1 MPWAV
6 PRPRRPGS
14 FVKSSSRVVDKCA
27 NFVRDLPDY
36 PQNVILCWLLDD
48 PAEQPGLMNTTPSVS
63 GSSAFSRQPRI
74 RVSSPADV
82 LAVVPHLIGFHPA
95 KSLVVMGV
103 GRPRARIQ
111 LAFRYDL
118 PDPPDAV
125 HASDIAEHAAEVLRH
140 RRLSTVIG
148 VGYGPGA
155 LVTPVADALAAAL
168 RQAGLRLHE
177 LMRVED
183 GRYWS
188 YVCQDP
194 QCCSAD
200 GVPFDVRASP
210 AAAAMTVAGLVAYPD
225 RAALARTLDPVT
237 GAAARSMDRA
247 TSRARERA
255 AALLAQASSSPGP
268 GGKRR
273 TRPLVEE
280 GRRAVQEAISAYRAG
295 GRLLDDDVVAWLTVV
310 LAHLA
315 VRDDAWAR
323 MDPGYR
329 AAHLRLWTDVARRAT
344 PAYLPAP
351 ASLLAFTAWQSGD
364 GALANIAIDRALAAD
379 PGYSLAQLLRD
390 IMDAGVPPSA
400 ARVPM
405 TPEQVAATYDLASPG
420 APERPGG
427 RARAG
432 RGRKVPRKQ
441 PSR

>member
-1 MPWAV
+1 M
-6 PRPRRPGS
+6 
-14 FVKSSSRVVDKCA
+14 D
-27 NFVRDLPDY
+27 N
-36 PQNVILCWLLDD
+36 
-48 PAEQPGLMNTTPSVS
+48 TPSVS
-63 GSSAFSRQPRI
+63 GSSAFSRQPRV

-82 LAVVPHLIGFHPA
+82 LAVVPHLLGFHPGN
-95 KSLVVMGV
+95 SLVVMGV
-103 GRPRARIQ
+103 GRPRARVQ

-125 HASDIAEHAAEVLRH
+125 HATDIAEHAAEVLRH

-188 YVCQDP
+188 YLCQNP
-194 QCCSAD
+194 ECCPAE
-200 GVPFDVRASP
+200 GVPFDVRANP

-225 RAALARTLDPVT
+225 RAALAGTVAPVT
-237 GAAARSMDRA
+237 GAAARSMEQA
-247 TSRARERA
+247 TDRARERA
-255 AALLAQASSSPGP
+255 ADLIAQASAPGA
-268 GGKRR
+268 G
-273 TRPLVEE
+273 RPARLLVDE
-280 GRRAVQEAISAYRAG
+280 GRRAVQEAIDTYRAG
-295 GRLLDDDVVAWLTVV
+295 GRLLADEPVAWLTVV

-323 MDPGYR
+323 MDAEYR
-329 AAHLRLWTDVARRAT
+329 AAHLRLWTDVVRRAT

-351 ASLLAFTAWQSGD
+351 ASLLAFTAWQSGE

-405 TPEQVAATYDLASPG
+405 TPEQVAASYDLADEAPG
-420 APERPGG
+420 RTAR
-427 RARAG
+427 RARAA
-432 RGRKVPRKQ
+432 RGRKAPRKQ

>member
-1 MPWAV
+1 M
-6 PRPRRPGS
+6 
-14 FVKSSSRVVDKCA
+14 D
-27 NFVRDLPDY
+27 N
-36 PQNVILCWLLDD
+36 
-48 PAEQPGLMNTTPSVS
+48 TPSVS
-63 GSSAFSRQPRI
+63 GSSAFSRQPRV

-82 LAVVPHLIGFHPA
+82 LAVVPHLLGFHPG

-103 GRPRARIQ
+103 GRPRARVQ

-125 HASDIAEHAAEVLRH
+125 HAADIAEHAAEVLRH
-140 RRLSTVIG
+140 RRLSSVIG

-188 YVCQDP
+188 YLCENP
-194 QCCSAD
+194 ECCPAE
-200 GVPFDVRASP
+200 GVPFDVRAHP

-225 RAALARTLDPVT
+225 RAALASTLAPVT
-237 GAAARSMDRA
+237 GAAALSMEHA
-247 TSRARERA
+247 TLRARERA
-255 AALLAQASSSPGP
+255 AELSAQASGP
-268 GGKRR
+268 GAGQPARL
-273 TRPLVEE
+273 LVDA
-280 GRRAVQEAISAYRAG
+280 GRRAVQEAISTYRAG
-295 GRLLDDDVVAWLTVV
+295 GRLLADEPVAWLTVV
-310 LAHLA
+310 LAYLA

-329 AAHLRLWTDVARRAT
+329 SAHLRLWTDVVRRAT

-351 ASLLAFTAWQSGD
+351 ASLLAFTAWQSGE
-364 GALANIAIDRALAAD
+364 GALANIAIDRALAMD
-379 PGYSLAQLLRD
+379 PGYSLARLLRD

-405 TPEQVAATYDLASPG
+405 TPEQVAASYDLADTG
-420 APERPGG
+420 AAERTVS
-427 RARAG
+427 RARPA
-432 RGRKVPRKQ
+432 RGRKAARRQ
-441 PSR
+441 PAR